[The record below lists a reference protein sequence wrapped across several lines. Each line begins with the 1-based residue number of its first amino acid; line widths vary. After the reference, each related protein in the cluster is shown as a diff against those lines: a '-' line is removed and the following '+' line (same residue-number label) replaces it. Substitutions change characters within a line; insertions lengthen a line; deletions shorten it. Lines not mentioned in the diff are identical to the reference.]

1 MSPANMT
8 LEQIRAAVLKAH
20 EDFNMRNLA
29 AYNEHFCP
37 NLVVHN
43 LATGLEI
50 NGMDAQKQ
58 ALNEILISFPDLHR
72 TIEDIIVEGDIV
84 ATRYTQTGTHQG
96 KLGARSGNL
105 SPTGKRVTQTVFN
118 IQRYEGGKV
127 AELWAMSNRLDFYQ
141 QLGVTPTPDMK

>member
-1 MSPANMT
+1 MT
-8 LEQIRAAVLKAH
+8 PEEIKTAVRQSY
-20 EDFNMRNLA
+20 EEFNKRNLV
-29 AYNEHFCP
+29 AYNEHFAP

-50 NGMDAQKQ
+50 KGMEAQKQ

-72 TIEDIIVEGDIV
+72 TVEDIIVEGNIV
-84 ATRYTQTGTHQG
+84 ATRYTQTGTHKG

-105 SPTGKRVTQTVFN
+105 SPRGKKVTQTVFT
-118 IQRYEGGKV
+118 IQRYEDGKV